1 MTPALTG
8 LAGFA
13 AVLLLMLVRVPVAV
27 AMGFVG
33 AAGFLYLQ
41 GWAGLAYVMGASPY
55 ESVFPYSLSV
65 VPLFVMMGVFASY
78 AGLSRQLYDV
88 AYAFLGH
95 YRGGLALATVGACA
109 GFGAICGSALATAAT
124 MCRVAL
130 PEMRRHGYADS
141 LATASIAAGGT
152 LGILIPPSIILLIYA
167 LLTEQSLGKLF
178 IAALVPGLLGTV
190 LYMLAITVVTR
201 LNPALG
207 PAGRRMAWPQ
217 RLQTLRSVWPVMLL
231 FLLVIG
237 GMYVG
242 LFSPN
247 EAASVGAVGA
257 LVFAIAG
264 RTMGVARFKASLV
277 EAASTSGMIFL
288 IIIGAGLF
296 NFFLEGTDVPQYL
309 IAQVRALDLGPVSFL
324 ILLSVFYL
332 LLGCLMDDLAM
343 ILLTLPLV
351 FPVTQAL
358 GIDPVWFG
366 IYIVT
371 IVEIGLITPPVGM
384 NLFVIQGVGQV
395 KLQTV
400 IRGILPFIA
409 ADAIRIGLLIA
420 VPQIALFLPAFMD

>member
-1 MTPALTG
+1 MTPAMVG
-8 LAGFA
+8 LIGFA
-13 AVLLLMLVRVPVAV
+13 AVLLLMLVRIPVAV
-27 AMGFVG
+27 SMGIVG

-41 GWAGLAYVMGASPY
+41 GWDGLAYVMGTSPF

-190 LYMLAITVVTR
+190 LYMLAITATTR

-207 PAGRRMAWPQ
+207 PAGERMSWPRR
-217 RLQTLRSVWPVMLL
+217 LHTLRGVWPVGLL
-231 FLLVIG
+231 FALVIG
-237 GMYVG
+237 GMYTG
-242 LFSPN
+242 IFSPN

-264 RTMGVARFKASLV
+264 RTMGRARFKASLV
-277 EAASTSGMIFL
+277 EIASTSGMIFL

-296 NFFLEGTDVPQYL
+296 NFFLEGTNVPQYL
-309 IAQVRALDLGPVSFL
+309 IEQVRGLNLGPTMFL
-324 ILLSVFYL
+324 VILTIFYII
-332 LLGCLMDDLAM
+332 LGCLMDDLAM
-343 ILLTLPLV
+343 ILLTLPVV
-351 FPVTQAL
+351 FPITQAL
-358 GIDPVWFG
+358 GIDAIWFG

-400 IRGILPFIA
+400 IRGIVPFVI
-409 ADAIRIGLLIA
+409 ADAVRITLLIA
-420 VPQIALFLPAFMD
+420 VPQIVLFLPALMK